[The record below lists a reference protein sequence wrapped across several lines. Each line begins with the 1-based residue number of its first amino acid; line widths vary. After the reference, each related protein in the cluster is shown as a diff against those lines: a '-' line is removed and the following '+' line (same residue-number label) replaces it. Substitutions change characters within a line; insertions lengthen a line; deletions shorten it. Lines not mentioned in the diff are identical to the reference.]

1 MNKVKGTIT
10 KIGDA
15 KQITEKFSK
24 VEMIMVTDDTYPQ
37 TLCVEWPND
46 SMTIPQGFKE
56 GDIVEV
62 DINIRGREWTSP
74 QGDVRYFTSL
84 NGWKMSL
91 ISGGESAPKVQGN
104 IEKRFED
111 DAINSMTEDD
121 DLPF

>member
-1 MNKVKGTIT
+1 MNKVQGTIS

-15 KQITEKFSK
+15 KQITDKFSK
-24 VEMIMVTDDTYPQ
+24 VEMVMITDDTYPQ

-91 ISGGESAPKVQGN
+91 ISGGGSSQSGIPSQALDEMG
-104 IEKRFED
+104 
-111 DAINSMTEDD
+111 D

>member
-1 MNKVKGTIT
+1 MNKVQGTIS

-24 VEMIMVTDDTYPQ
+24 LEMVVVTDETYPQ

-91 ISGGESAPKVQGN
+91 VSGVTAPKVQGN
-104 IEKRFED
+104 IDKRFED